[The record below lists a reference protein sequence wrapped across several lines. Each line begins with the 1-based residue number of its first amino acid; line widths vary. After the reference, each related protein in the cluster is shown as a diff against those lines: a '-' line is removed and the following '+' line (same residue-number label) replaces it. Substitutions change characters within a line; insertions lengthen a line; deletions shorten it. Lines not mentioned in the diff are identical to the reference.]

1 MKDTKIFDV
10 LPESLEEHR
19 CSCTDEDTDPDD
31 WPSVD
36 IVPESMDY
44 DIFGLEIL
52 VYADY
57 KCEKCGRK
65 VQYTM
70 TYEFSDDIIYEEE

>member
-1 MKDTKIFDV
+1 MTKIFDV

-19 CSCTDEDTDPDD
+19 CSCTDENADPDD
-31 WPSVD
+31 WPRSD
-36 IVPESMDY
+36 IVADSMDY
-44 DIFGLEIL
+44 DICGCEII

-57 KCEKCGRK
+57 ECEKCGKK

-70 TYEFSDDIIYEEE
+70 SYEYVGDYIDG